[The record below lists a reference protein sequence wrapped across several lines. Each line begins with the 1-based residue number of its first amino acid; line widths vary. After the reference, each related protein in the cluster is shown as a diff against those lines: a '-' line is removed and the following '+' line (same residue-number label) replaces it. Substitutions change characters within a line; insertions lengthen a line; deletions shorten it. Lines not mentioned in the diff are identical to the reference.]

1 MHLDVITTLVSQMLC
16 HVCCSYI
23 KHIIKGD
30 GLRALDFGQNNKKGL
45 YLQK

>member
-16 HVCCSYI
+16 HVCCSY
-23 KHIIKGD
+23 IIKGD